1 MHLETQVRSLRPYVY
16 SQHLTLENKRS
27 GWESFKTNARSRS
40 RRGRRAGMRSAQNAH
55 LHAARGPAGRR
66 AGRRHTLRATLHV
79 PRSRLVMLWT
89 CRCLWQVSSARPRQP
104 RLSVFPN
111 TCHCNPFEALLIR
124 NSQLTL
130 CLKTCCL
137 SWPKQILPCE

>member
-1 MHLETQVRSLRPYVY
+1 MRISTQR
-16 SQHLTLENKRS
+16 E
-27 GWESFKTNARSRS
+27 
-40 RRGRRAGMRSAQNAH
+40 AQP
-55 LHAARGPAGRR
+55 AAVQEE
-66 AGRRHTLRATLHV
+66 HSTLRATLHV

-104 RLSVFPN
+104 RLSVFLN

-130 CLKTCCL
+130 FKNLL
-137 SWPKQILPCE
+137 FVLPKADSAL